1 MTAALAPRV
10 GERYLYPTEVI
21 GRMKLAFAY
30 VETSEEGAR
39 EKIQEWMSQ
48 LAFVAADGRTEE
60 CDADLDRLDQLQD
73 AALYVH
79 FGDEV
84 GDDATLLSMFVVPT
98 QPIFVDPLTGED
110 REKAAPLIERCA
122 AALGYE
128 VVEV

>member
-1 MTAALAPRV
+1 MTATLAPRH
-10 GERYLYPTEVI
+10 GERYLNPLEVI
-21 GRMKLAFAY
+21 GRMEAAFGY

-39 EKIQEWMSQ
+39 EKMQQWLSQ

-60 CDADLDRLDQLQD
+60 CDADLDRVEQLQD

-84 GDDATLLSMFVVPT
+84 GNDATLLSVFVVPT
-98 QPIFVDPLTGED
+98 QPLFVDPLTKDDQG
-110 REKAAPLIERCA
+110 RAAPLIARCA

-128 VVEV
+128 LTEV